1 MTTINILHLY
11 PKEMNLYGDHG
22 NVVALQKRCEWRGI
36 STKVIHHELGD
47 KLPEKIDIIYSCFHD
62 YLYNAGRRSFHTGI
76 F

>member
-36 STKVIHHELGD
+36 STKLIHHELGY
-47 KLPEKIDIIYSCFHD
+47 KLP
-62 YLYNAGRRSFHTGI
+62 
-76 F
+76 